1 MLEQVPY
8 CSFYAHLAC
17 HLRDGWFELDRI
29 IEIAQACESDNMDKT
44 VENLLKKAADIN
56 DTILFVADL
65 FAVMHDRGA
74 HRLSSMLTN
83 ALLNYA
89 YLPILV

>member
-1 MLEQVPY
+1 
-8 CSFYAHLAC
+8 
-17 HLRDGWFELDRI
+17 
-29 IEIAQACESDNMDKT
+29 MDKT

-65 FAVMHDRGA
+65 FSVVHDRGN
-74 HRLSSMLTN
+74 HRVSSMLTN